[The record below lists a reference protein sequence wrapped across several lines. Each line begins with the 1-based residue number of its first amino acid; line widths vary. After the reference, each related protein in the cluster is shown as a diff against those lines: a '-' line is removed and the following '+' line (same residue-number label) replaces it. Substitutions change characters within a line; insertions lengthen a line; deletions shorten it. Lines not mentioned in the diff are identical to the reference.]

1 MVAKEITIPIPQDIF
16 ITLNE
21 TEVELQHE
29 LQLLLAVQAYRRGK
43 LTLGKAAQ
51 LANMSRLEF
60 ENLLADHQIPIS
72 LLTVED
78 VYSDEKL
85 MPGLMRDV

>member
-1 MVAKEITIPIPQDIF
+1 MVAKELTIPIPQDIF

-21 TEVELQHE
+21 TEGELQHE
-29 LQLLLAVQAYRRGK
+29 LQLLLAVQAYRQGK

-51 LANMSRLEF
+51 LAGMSRLEF

-78 VYSDEKL
+78 VYDDLQKL
-85 MPGLMRDV
+85 EAS

>member
-29 LQLLLAVQAYRRGK
+29 LQLLLAVQAYRQGK

-51 LANMSRLEF
+51 LAGMSRLEF
-60 ENLLADHQIPIS
+60 ENLLADYYIPIS

-78 VYSDEKL
+78 VYDDLQKL
-85 MPGLMRDV
+85 EA